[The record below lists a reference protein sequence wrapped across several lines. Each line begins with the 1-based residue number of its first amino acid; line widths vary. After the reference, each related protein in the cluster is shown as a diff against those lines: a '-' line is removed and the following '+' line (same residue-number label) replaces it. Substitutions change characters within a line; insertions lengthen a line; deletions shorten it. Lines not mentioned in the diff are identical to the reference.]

1 MKKIVFA
8 TFIILLFSCSSK
20 PWNKEAAK
28 TWCMNDNKKHIDDG
42 TVTDEEANKICDCIA
57 EKMFT
62 KYKSEKEIN
71 ADKYNQ
77 MIVGKECI
85 ESMEINK

>member
-1 MKKIVFA
+1 
-8 TFIILLFSCSSK
+8 
-20 PWNKEAAK
+20 
-28 TWCMNDNKKHIDDG
+28 MNDNKKHIDDG
-42 TVTDEEANKICDCIA
+42 AVTAEEANKICDCIA

-62 KYKSEKEIN
+62 KYTSEAALN

-85 ESMEINK
+85 ESLEIQK